1 MTESSVP
8 RLADNPLAAA
18 VAQRDADTLSMV
30 RDALNKRQVML
41 AYQPIVHTANA
52 TKPAFFEGL
61 IRVMDDTKRVI
72 PAREFIS
79 TIEPLAE
86 GRIIDCLAL
95 ELGCRAL
102 TDNPALRLSINISP
116 RTIGHPRWDQV
127 FEHAITTDPTLG
139 ERLIIE
145 VTEASAMSMPD
156 VVVNFMERL
165 HNHGVSFA
173 LDDFGAGYTA
183 FRYFK
188 DFYFDLV
195 KIDASFIRNI
205 HTDRDSQ
212 ILTEALVSIARHFD
226 MFTVA
231 EGVEAE
237 GEAEYLIDAK
247 VDCLQGYLFGAPRLQ
262 LPKNAA
268 QTTQLAG

>member
-1 MTESSVP
+1 MVENSAP
-8 RLADNPLAAA
+8 GLADNPLSAA
-18 VAQRDADTLSMV
+18 VEQRDAHILQMV
-30 RDALNKRQVML
+30 RHALDSRKVML
-41 AYQPIVHTANA
+41 AFQPIVHTSNA

-72 PAREFIS
+72 PAREFINA
-79 TIEPLAE
+79 IEPLAE

-95 ELGCRAL
+95 ELGCIAL
-102 TDNPALRLSINISP
+102 TRNPGLRLSINISP
-116 RTIGHPRWDQV
+116 RTIGHPRWEEV
-127 FEHAITTDPTLG
+127 FARAVAADPTLG

-156 VVVNFMERL
+156 QVVNFMDRL

-205 HTDRDSQ
+205 HNDADNQ
-212 ILTEALVSIARHFD
+212 VLTEALVSIARHFD

-231 EGVEAE
+231 EGIEAE

-247 VDCLQGYLFGAPRLQ
+247 VDCMQGYLFGAPRLQ
-262 LPKNAA
+262 LPKSAA
-268 QTTQLAG
+268 ETTRLAS